1 MITTQSKNSQFVIN
15 NNNNKTNEMIPS
27 STSNNST
34 SSSMPITPT
43 ERLIKVLNE
52 NTRLLCPMVSL
63 PYNDNYWCEGWKNT
77 LSYRQQ
83 LNLNESLTQ
92 HDDLIISSSSLS
104 SPLSSASSSPSPSPS
119 NQSSNSNK
127 IHHHHHDYDTNNE
140 QSYRDSFMNKEHLNF
155 YGQDVNNSPFILS
168 YKIEQ
173 IEYTEFL
180 RAILRTRENNYY
192 ATIPLSLFDEP
203 VIPQKIFKTINPD
216 YKPKF
221 VLPMTHLNVSFDVL

>member
-1 MITTQSKNSQFVIN
+1 
-15 NNNNKTNEMIPS
+15 MIPS
-27 STSNNST
+27 SSNTSASA
-34 SSSMPITPT
+34 MPSLNPAD
-43 ERLIKVLNE
+43 RLIKVLSE
-52 NTRLLCPMVSL
+52 NTRQLCPMVSL
-63 PYNDNYWCEGWKNT
+63 PNNDNYWCEGWRNT
-77 LSYRQQ
+77 VSIRQQ
-83 LNLNESLTQ
+83 LNLNESLNH

-127 IHHHHHDYDTNNE
+127 ILHHHHHDYETNNE
-140 QSYRDSFMNKEHLNF
+140 QSYRDSFINKEHLNF

-180 RAILRTRENNYY
+180 RAILRTRENNHY

-221 VLPMTHLNVSFDVL
+221 ILPMTHLNVSIYFF